1 MTLVKFLKDPQTLRW
16 LLFIAFILL
25 LVSMPVLAQTAP
37 NNGGTGGGSNP
48 LSGISIAGGDNKD
61 LSSMFGFFI
70 KIIVTAAPFV
80 IMILV
85 FSEAVLGVF
94 AGLRQALRDGNIGGF
109 FILLL
114 LILIGIGVALWLGF
128 YMFELVS
135 KFDSYWPKK

>member
-1 MTLVKFLKDPQTLRW
+1 MTLVKSLKDPQTLRC

-25 LVSMPVLAQTAP
+25 LSSMPVLAQP
-37 NNGGTGGGSNP
+37 VSNSGGTGGGSNP

-85 FSEAVLGVF
+85 FSEAILGVF
-94 AGLRQALRDGNIGGF
+94 SGLRQALRDGNIGGF
-109 FILLL
+109 FFILL
-114 LILIGIGVALWLGF
+114 LILIGIGVAVWLG
-128 YMFELVS
+128 YLMFELVS